1 MSASHEENVMSIYP
15 ILSAL
20 LTYPEQ
26 PLLDAL
32 PEIERALDAQPGA
45 RAALAPLVE
54 SLRAT
59 PLIELQERYVAT
71 FDRTPSHS
79 LHLFEHVHGE
89 SRDRGQAMVDLLDEY
104 RRHGFEPVGNEL
116 PDYVPLFVEFLGA
129 IAGDGDGDGAHAAH
143 LLGDAIEVL
152 AALGERLAR
161 AQSPYAGAFD
171 VLRACSPVEP
181 RPVAEPPPRTMD
193 EALERFGPGPDGVEP
208 LLSPAADASLA
219 QPIRFHPPRRAATP
233 APRA

>member
-1 MSASHEENVMSIYP
+1 MSIYP

-32 PEIERALDAQPGA
+32 PDIGRALDAFPDA

-104 RRHGFEPVGNEL
+104 RRHGFEPVGSEL

-129 IAGDGDGDGAHAAH
+129 IASDGDDAHAAH
-143 LLGDAIEVL
+143 LLGDAIDVL
-152 AALGERLAR
+152 AALGDRLAR
-161 AQSPYAGAFD
+161 ASSPYAGAFD

-193 EALERFGPGPDGVEP
+193 EALERFGPGHDGVEP
-208 LLSPAADASLA
+208 LLAPAVDASAA

>member
-1 MSASHEENVMSIYP
+1 MSIYP

-54 SLRAT
+54 SLRTA

-129 IAGDGDGDGAHAAH
+129 IAGDGDGAHAAH
-143 LLGDAIEVL
+143 LLGDAIDVL

-208 LLSPAADASLA
+208 LLSPAANASLA

>member
-129 IAGDGDGDGAHAAH
+129 IAGDGDGAHAAH
-143 LLGDAIEVL
+143 LLGDAIDVL

>member
-89 SRDRGQAMVDLLDEY
+89 SRDRGPAMVDLLRMYE
-104 RRHGFEPVGNEL
+104 RHGLYLSAHAL
-116 PDYVPLFVEFLGA
+116 PDYLPVFLEYLSRLPERDA
-129 IAGDGDGDGAHAAH
+129 RN
-143 LLGDAIEVL
+143 LLTETAQILQAL
-152 AALGERLAR
+152 AAALAKR
-161 AQSPYAGAFD
+161 GSHYAFAIGA
-171 VLRACSPVEP
+171 
-181 RPVAEPPPRTMD
+181 
-193 EALERFGPGPDGVEP
+193 
-208 LLSPAADASLA
+208 LLSLAGKGPPDVPAAPDDDAHPTVDHRALDA
-219 QPIRFHPPRRAATP
+219 DYADEPVRFVGAATP
-233 APRA
+233 GAEPVRFYDKRPAR

>member
-104 RRHGFEPVGNEL
+104 RRHGFEPVGSEL

-129 IAGDGDGDGAHAAH
+129 IAGDGDDAHAAH
-143 LLGDAIEVL
+143 LLGDAIDVL

-181 RPVAEPPPRTMD
+181 RP
-193 EALERFGPGPDGVEP
+193 
-208 LLSPAADASLA
+208 
-219 QPIRFHPPRRAATP
+219 
-233 APRA
+233 

>member
-32 PEIERALDAQPGA
+32 PEIERALDAQPGV

-129 IAGDGDGDGAHAAH
+129 IAGDGDDAHAAH
-143 LLGDAIEVL
+143 LLGDAIDVL

-161 AQSPYAGAFD
+161 AQSLYAGAFD

-181 RPVAEPPPRTMD
+181 RSIAEPPPRTMD

-208 LLSPAADASLA
+208 LLAPAADASLA

>member
-1 MSASHEENVMSIYP
+1 MSIYP

-129 IAGDGDGDGAHAAH
+129 IAGDGDGDG
-143 LLGDAIEVL
+143 D
-152 AALGERLAR
+152 
-161 AQSPYAGAFD
+161 GA
-171 VLRACSPVEP
+171 
-181 RPVAEPPPRTMD
+181 
-193 EALERFGPGPDGVEP
+193 
-208 LLSPAADASLA
+208 SPAAA
-219 QPIRFHPPRRAATP
+219 RAGSAKLRHAPSQDSNNCCMGWAANP
-233 APRA
+233 AVLRPWGVSV

>member
-1 MSASHEENVMSIYP
+1 MSIYP

-129 IAGDGDGDGAHAAH
+129 IAGDGDGAHAAH
-143 LLGDAIEVL
+143 LLGDAIDVL

>member
-104 RRHGFEPVGNEL
+104 RRHGFEPVGSEL

-129 IAGDGDGDGAHAAH
+129 IAGDGDGAHAAH
-143 LLGDAIEVL
+143 LLGDAIDVL

>member
-129 IAGDGDGDGAHAAH
+129 IAGDGDGAHAAH
-143 LLGDAIEVL
+143 LLGDAIDVL

-208 LLSPAADASLA
+208 LLPPAADASLA

>member
-1 MSASHEENVMSIYP
+1 MSIYP

-129 IAGDGDGDGAHAAH
+129 IAGDGDGAHAAH
-143 LLGDAIEVL
+143 LLGDAIDVL

-208 LLSPAADASLA
+208 LLPPAADASLA

>member
-104 RRHGFEPVGNEL
+104 RRHGFEPVGSEL

-129 IAGDGDGDGAHAAH
+129 IAGDGDDAHAAH
-143 LLGDAIEVL
+143 LLGDAIDVL

-161 AQSPYAGAFD
+161 AQSPYAG
-171 VLRACSPVEP
+171 
-181 RPVAEPPPRTMD
+181 
-193 EALERFGPGPDGVEP
+193 
-208 LLSPAADASLA
+208 
-219 QPIRFHPPRRAATP
+219 
-233 APRA
+233 